1 MHVMEEPCGYP
12 HIQGK
17 VPSELI
23 MLLDFAPFHQS
34 FSLNPLLIHLF
45 IYIYDVQKALPGF

>member
-1 MHVMEEPCGYP
+1 MLWRNLVATLTDKARFP
-12 HIQGK
+12 QK
-17 VPSELI
+17 LI